1 MVGEDGISIAVAIM
15 MTSSDLKSR
24 TAGALE
30 DILAALRTDTDAGR
44 TTVRLDDC
52 GVGFHVDTVA
62 AESLAE
68 GVHSI
73 LTLNTLDQKNAAAV
87 KWLEKNRRT
96 FVMNDTLDPW
106 DPEVAPERE
115 VVETYGIRS
124 EMVAPVFMGGD
135 LVGWV
140 SVHYTR
146 GPRVWTDSEIARIE
160 AACENVRE
168 VLEGVDEAPA
178 TGG

>member
-1 MVGEDGISIAVAIM
+1 MAD
-15 MTSSDLKSR
+15 SDLKSR
-24 TAGALE
+24 TVDALA
-30 DILAALRTDTDAGR
+30 DLLDALRTDTDAGR
-44 TTVRLDDC
+44 TTVRLGDC

-73 LTLNTLDQKNAAAV
+73 LTLNTLDQKNAVAV
-87 KWLEKNRRT
+87 KWLEKHRRT

-115 VVETYGIRS
+115 VVEAYGIRS
-124 EMVAPVFMGGD
+124 EMVAPVMKDGD

-146 GPRVWTDSEIARIE
+146 GPRVWTDAEIARIE
-160 AACENVRE
+160 AACESVRE
-168 VLEGVDEAPA
+168 VLEGVDVALA
-178 TGG
+178 AGG

>member
-1 MVGEDGISIAVAIM
+1 MAD
-15 MTSSDLKSR
+15 SDLRSR
-24 TAGALE
+24 TVGALA
-30 DILAALRTDTDAGR
+30 DLLDALRTDTDAGR

-73 LTLNTLDQKNAAAV
+73 VTQNTLDQKNAAAV

-124 EMVAPVFMGGD
+124 EMVAPVFKDGG

-146 GPRVWTDSEIARIE
+146 GPRVWTDAEIARIE
-160 AACENVRE
+160 AACEGVRE
-168 VLEGVDEAPA
+168 ILEGVDETLA

>member
-1 MVGEDGISIAVAIM
+1 MAD
-15 MTSSDLKSR
+15 SDLKSR
-24 TAGALE
+24 TVDALA
-30 DILAALRTDTDAGR
+30 DLLDALRTDTDAGR
-44 TTVRLDDC
+44 TTVRLGDC
-52 GVGFHVDTVA
+52 GVGFHLDTVA

-87 KWLEKNRRT
+87 KWMEKNRGT

-115 VVETYGIRS
+115 VVEAYGIRS
-124 EMVAPVFMGGD
+124 EMVAPVMKDGD

-146 GPRVWTDSEIARIE
+146 GPRVWTDAEIARIE
-160 AACENVRE
+160 AACESVRE
-168 VLEGVDEAPA
+168 VLEGVDVALA
-178 TGG
+178 AGG